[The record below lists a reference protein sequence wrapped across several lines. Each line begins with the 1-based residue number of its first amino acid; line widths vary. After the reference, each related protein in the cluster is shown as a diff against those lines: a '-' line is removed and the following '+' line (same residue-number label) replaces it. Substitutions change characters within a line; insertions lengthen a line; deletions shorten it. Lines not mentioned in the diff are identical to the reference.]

1 MSFFKLPYIYH
12 CNDIDEIIEVSYTSA
27 FPEQKIN
34 RTLYLYLEKIK
45 GGIDN
50 NANLWEKYKKYTN
63 PYEYIHT
70 PIKKGGYPICNIK
83 PLSRSYFK
91 MIELIMMMN
100 LEDEFPENMK
110 TFHLAEGP
118 GGFIEALC
126 HSRKNNENDIY
137 YGMTLQNDSA
147 TSIPGWKKS
156 SEFLSKYKKV
166 KIVNGQDGTGDL
178 TNAENLKYCWDHYK
192 NSMDLITGDGGF
204 DFSIDFN
211 RQEISSTK
219 LIFCQIAFAIAM
231 QKKNGCFIIKFFDT
245 FTQPS
250 LDLLYILSLMYKDIY
265 LTKPN
270 TSRCANSEKYIVCK
284 YFKLNSS
291 FSLVKKFYNIL
302 SNFHDTMYIKRFL
315 NIDLPYIFY
324 AELEE
329 LNAIYG
335 QRQLET
341 ISTTLQIIKNPK
353 LEKLQELNKKH
364 IQKCKRWCS
373 RHNIDMHN
381 EFVKS
386 I

>member
-1 MSFFKLPYIYH
+1 
-12 CNDIDEIIEVSYTSA
+12 
-27 FPEQKIN
+27 
-34 RTLYLYLEKIK
+34 
-45 GGIDN
+45 
-50 NANLWEKYKKYTN
+50 
-63 PYEYIHT
+63 
-70 PIKKGGYPICNIK
+70 
-83 PLSRSYFK
+83 
-91 MIELIMMMN
+91 
-100 LEDEFPENMK
+100 
-110 TFHLAEGP
+110 
-118 GGFIEALC
+118 
-126 HSRKNNENDIY
+126 
-137 YGMTLQNDSA
+137 
-147 TSIPGWKKS
+147 
-156 SEFLSKYKKV
+156 
-166 KIVNGQDGTGDL
+166 
-178 TNAENLKYCWDHYK
+178 
-192 NSMDLITGDGGF
+192 
-204 DFSIDFN
+204 
-211 RQEISSTK
+211 
-219 LIFCQIAFAIAM
+219 
-231 QKKNGCFIIKFFDT
+231 
-245 FTQPS
+245 
-250 LDLLYILSLMYKDIY
+250 MYKDIY